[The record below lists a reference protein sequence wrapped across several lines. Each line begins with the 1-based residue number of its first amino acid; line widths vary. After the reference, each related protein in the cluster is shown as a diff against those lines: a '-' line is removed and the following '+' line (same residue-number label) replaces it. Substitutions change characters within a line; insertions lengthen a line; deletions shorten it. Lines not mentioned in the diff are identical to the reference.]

1 MTKFLPTLSGVS
13 YTVGRARPLTE
24 LARTE
29 QAPPAVVAALQARGL
44 SHFCDEQRP
53 VSEILWETASASLT
67 AAAIDVA
74 EIDGI
79 VFVNSPIEEKQLIR
93 SLNEAGFNHAW
104 LLGLNYQDCGGSEA
118 ALRVASDL
126 VTGAGRT
133 RRVLVFLYGRVS
145 PGESRIGW
153 EGETVFSDG
162 ALAYVVSAPAASPDK
177 AGYAIVAS
185 EVMTNPRLARYRE
198 QGAQQAR
205 YLEECLSTLKSVSA
219 SALGAAQIGMAEV
232 ERIYATN
239 GNRSYH
245 NIIASALGV
254 RAAKVETQALAKYG
268 HVFSCDGLIG
278 LADGAGC
285 QSGQHVMLLS
295 WSPWVMG
302 VSILRKL

>member
-1 MTKFLPTLSGVS
+1 MTKSLPTLSGIS
-13 YTVGRARPLTE
+13 YTVGRARPLTD

-29 QAPPAVVAALQARGL
+29 QAPPAVLAALQARGL
-44 SHFCDEQRP
+44 SNFCDEQRP
-53 VSEILWETASASLT
+53 VSEILWETASASL
-67 AAAIDVA
+67 AAAAVDVA

-93 SLNEAGFNHAW
+93 SLNEAGFHRAW

-126 VTGAGRT
+126 VAGAGRT
-133 RRVLVFLYGRVS
+133 RRVLVFLYGRVG

-162 ALAYVVSAPAASPDK
+162 ALACVVSAASPDTG
-177 AGYAIVAS
+177 GYAIAAS

-205 YLEECLSTLKSVSA
+205 YLEECLSTLRSVSA
-219 SALGAAQIGMAEV
+219 GALGAAGIVMADV

-245 NIIASALGV
+245 NIIASTLGV
-254 RAAKVETQALAKYG
+254 RAARLETQALVRYG